1 MFWDR
6 AGLKNYAKGAMK
18 QNYGNCV
25 LAAFLISLI
34 LGLDAAI
41 VRQLGEY
48 GFDLP
53 GSVEVSVSGISLLL
67 AIFLGNVFLVGSC
80 RFFVENR
87 NYQAPVSKVLFGF
100 QNGNYGNVV
109 WIMFL
114 KDLKI
119 SLWTLLLFV
128 PGIIKSYEYRMR
140 PYILAEQPDLPAQDA
155 FAISRDMMMGQKM
168 EAFILDVSFIG
179 WWIASAFT
187 CGLAGI
193 FWTLP
198 YVHAANAELYVVLRD
213 NWMQRQNMGNSYGGQ
228 GETF

>member
-6 AGLKNYAKGAMK
+6 AGRKNYAKGAMK

-48 GFDLP
+48 GFDLRA
-53 GSVEVSVSGISLLL
+53 SVEVSVSGISLLL

-114 KDLKI
+114 NDLKI
-119 SLWTLLLFV
+119 SLWILLHRMPLPY
-128 PGIIKSYEYRMR
+128 PGI
-140 PYILAEQPDLPAQDA
+140 
-155 FAISRDMMMGQKM
+155 
-168 EAFILDVSFIG
+168 
-179 WWIASAFT
+179 
-187 CGLAGI
+187 
-193 FWTLP
+193 
-198 YVHAANAELYVVLRD
+198 
-213 NWMQRQNMGNSYGGQ
+213 
-228 GETF
+228 